1 MKATKNRTRVI
12 TATTT
17 AILGMALISLVSCSS
32 GESTTGQVTPGG
44 SAGLQGPLV
53 FVRNTDDK
61 TLSVVKGTGDTGNTE
76 ISTMGKATPPEFGG
90 NQLGDTQFSEGE
102 WFFMNVGE
110 ANSVA
115 LIDPL
120 SGATPIFNK
129 LELVGRRPVHIYR
142 DATDGEVLWIMNDG
156 DAGTG
161 LDNVTV
167 KSINCNNNH
176 GPTASGS
183 VTIMHNSH
191 TGPGGHI
198 PEIIGR
204 TCVRA
209 VGHKVTAFSKPSA
222 GNPIPLRAFVST
234 EISGQIAVIDNNPLS
249 GTYFTLLNRIDM
261 CNVAKEPTCDSDIET
276 ANGSHP
282 HGIRWSR
289 FSERV
294 YSFQEGYLQIAEVNP
309 DTLVITDTVD
319 LPTPYTSFGGITPN
333 GKFLIVRGTDK
344 TNPNEVVGKIGVI
357 DLTKP
362 APRVV
367 EPTPVLTLPNVQPE
381 SFKFSPDG
389 KRMFLTQS
397 NAITGLSPNQLASLI
412 TDKLFALDSSTL
424 PGALSV
430 AATID
435 LVLAG
440 GHSID
445 VLAEGAGVAKYVV
458 VTNGNGTSTTTSPT
472 AKPNS
477 VSIINATTNTKTQD
491 VPAGNNPGAAMV
503 YYPGLASS
511 GNQATASLTSGSGK
525 KATSLLDGYDN
536 HGMPE

>member
-1 MKATKNRTRVI
+1 MKAIMTH
-12 TATTT
+12 TTVMSG
-17 AILGMALISLVSCSS
+17 AKAAMLGLALISLANCSS
-32 GESTTGQVTPGG
+32 SDDTTPQVTGGG

-53 FVRNTDDK
+53 FVRNTDDR
-61 TLSVVKGTGDTGNTE
+61 TLSVVKGLGDTGNTV
-76 ISTMGKATPPEFGG
+76 ISIMGNGTPKEFGG

-129 LELVGRRPVHIYR
+129 LELVGRRPVHLYR
-142 DATDGEVLWIMNDG
+142 DSTNGEVLWIMNDG

-161 LDNVTV
+161 FDDVTV
-167 KSINCNNNH
+167 KSINCNSNH

-183 VTIMHNSH
+183 VTILHNAH

-249 GTYFTLLNRIDM
+249 VTYLTLLNRIDM

-309 DTLVITDTVD
+309 DTLVITDKVD
-319 LPTPYTSFGGITPN
+319 LPAPYTSFGGITPD
-333 GKFLIVRGTDK
+333 GKFLIVRGIDK

-367 EPTPVLTLPNVQPE
+367 EPAPVLTLPNVQPG

-397 NAITGLSPNQLASLI
+397 NAITGLSPSQLTSLI
-412 TDKLFALDSSTL
+412 TDKLFVLDSSAL

-458 VTNGNGTSTTTSPT
+458 VTNGNGTSTTTSPA

-477 VSIINATTNTKTQD
+477 VSIINATTNTKTED
-491 VPAGNNPGAAMV
+491 VPVGNNPGAAMV
-503 YYPGLASS
+503 YSPGLASS

-525 KATSLLDGYDN
+525 KATSLLDGYDD
-536 HGMPE
+536 HGVPE